1 LIGIPQMPALISGTR
16 AGVTGFNLYSLV
28 ISIIGAI
35 VVLAI
40 YHAII
45 GRRVY
50 GGTTMALCPP
60 GRAHVSRCA
69 AMNGPSYTA
78 ADAPDW

>member
-1 LIGIPQMPALISGTR
+1 MPALISGTR

-60 GRAHVSRCA
+60 GRTGARV
-69 AMNGPSYTA
+69 AMRSDERAELHRG
-78 ADAPDW
+78 